1 MASSLV
7 DYDTCNGMSSHVD
20 KHEEKLY
27 TIEASVV
34 TGFEETARGEAKEL
48 FNTEVK
54 AARGKIKWAI
64 PYNRIQDVLKMGSI
78 DNFKVVMHSVPH
90 FHFTDQ
96 HDSLSRLQKMVADVD
111 WESGLRVWRLFNN
124 FSHPI
129 PPHPEVI
136 PTPDDLVQVI
146 IMGNLPAKKGK
157 EEKKYKKGGN
167 WKKKKD
173 KKLTKEIQSE
183 RNRDNDKTSNTIR
196 CNTKTTLSSYKHQSE
211 CDTSTNIQNDQAL
224 NETAVSDAE
233 VKTFVETEV
242 SRLEIRS
249 SENRDIQNNDGKPL
263 DKIESEATPACE
275 TELQNVEATPA
286 CETELQ
292 NVEASPACETELQN
306 VEASPACETELQNV
320 EATPFDKTE
329 LQNAEATP
337 VDKTKLQNAEA
348 TLVDK
353 TELQNAEATPVDK
366 TELQNAEATPVD
378 KTELQNFEDTT
389 VDKTELQNVEATTA
403 GKTELQNVEATTV
416 DKTELQNVEA
426 TTVGKT
432 ELQNDEANTI
442 SKTELQNIE
451 ATLIDTTELHNLE
464 VKSLIEK
471 KSQILQVQGL
481 CNIEVGNV
489 VQPVIESDLQNVPSP
504 GELYHV
510 KSKFEVQNVD
520 VKLFCESQVRSV
532 EDKFL
537 DEPKV
542 QTKDI
547 YPPKTQ
553 VINNDIK
560 CPDEPKLCI
569 PNVMNI
575 VEAEVKKSDKKTMT
589 VLHEPKTVII
599 KRREDWNKDTQ
610 IDIKVLLPN
619 PDENMFPAK
628 LTESDDR
635 NVEPMDVDISLSN
648 ASIRE
653 EALNS
658 AKDMPVMKPRGD
670 NETSVNRA
678 LSEECLSSL
687 SETEF
692 ASSVIKKLTSQP
704 SEQLR
709 TFEGSNSPQST
720 STPPPTPTFFATSF
734 ADLPSSKDTI
744 LDSMQTGN
752 KCAADVAS
760 SKDSTV
766 LDSLPTKN
774 KLDADSAYEARSD
787 YDLDTL
793 YDSSLLKSSPTKT
806 GAVPVMSVEAASRDP
821 TKPTFRV
828 TCNRNGESHPFD
840 SPSAAASF
848 GSAVNKYH
856 QWIVDLS
863 NYDIEVVLDIDH
875 DEVSV
880 CLGLTKTSLH
890 KRNMVAFG
898 PTTLRATIC
907 YNMLRL
913 CRIKTGDIICD
924 PMCGSGSLPI
934 EGAMSW
940 VHCYHLGGDNH
951 GRAIERTCQ
960 NVSALQ
966 DKIKLEQK
974 NGLKL
979 DVVQWSIEHLPLRDQ
994 SVDVFISDLPFGHR
1008 LGNRASNRTL
1018 YPNLLTEMARTA
1030 TTGARAC
1037 LLTEDKANF
1046 IKAVNNLSK
1055 FWQRRLMLN
1064 INIGGLSGVV
1074 FVLTRTATAI
1084 RSHLTSWNEAAANI
1098 NQETTLGSGDS
1109 GQLPPDNST
1118 DIHVLESVSVKNTE
1132 FSPDC
1137 DKSVLRDENLFC

>member
-7 DYDTCNGMSSHVD
+7 DYDTGNGMSSHVD

-78 DNFKVVMHSVPH
+78 DNFKVVMHCVPH

-111 WESGLRVWRLFNN
+111 WENGLSVWRLFNN

-183 RNRDNDKTSNTIR
+183 RNRDNDKTSNKIR

-224 NETAVSDAE
+224 NET
-233 VKTFVETEV
+233 EV

-249 SENRDIQNNDGKPL
+249 SENRDVQNNDGKPL
-263 DKIESEATPACE
+263 DKIESKFT
-275 TELQNVEATPA
+275 
-286 CETELQ
+286 
-292 NVEASPACETELQN
+292 
-306 VEASPACETELQNV
+306 PACETELQNV

-329 LQNAEATP
+329 LQNAGATP
-337 VDKTKLQNAEA
+337 F
-348 TLVDK
+348 DK

-366 TELQNAEATPVD
+366 TELQNVEATTVNKTELQNVEATPVD
-378 KTELQNFEDTT
+378 KTELQN
-389 VDKTELQNVEATTA
+389 VEATP
-403 GKTELQNVEATTV
+403 
-416 DKTELQNVEA
+416 
-426 TTVGKT
+426 VGKT
-432 ELQNDEANTI
+432 ELQNDEANPI

-471 KSQILQVQGL
+471 KSQILEVQGL
-481 CNIEVGNV
+481 CNIKVGNV
-489 VQPVIESDLQNVPSP
+489 VKPVIESVPSP
-504 GELYHV
+504 GEWSNV

-553 VINNDIK
+553 VINDDIK
-560 CPDEPKLCI
+560 CPDESKICV

-575 VEAEVKKSDKKTMT
+575 VEPEVKKSDKKTMT

-653 EALNS
+653 EALNF
-658 AKDMPVMKPRGD
+658 AKDISVMKPRGD
-670 NETSVNRA
+670 NEISVNRA

-720 STPPPTPTFFATSF
+720 STPPPTPTFFATSL
-734 ADLPSSKDTI
+734 ADLSSSKDTI

-766 LDSLPTKN
+766 LDSPATKN
-774 KLDADSAYEARSD
+774 KLDTDSAYEARSD

-924 PMCGSGSLPI
+924 PMCGSGALPI

-1132 FSPDC
+1132 SSPDC
-1137 DKSVLRDENLFC
+1137 DKPVLRDENLFC